1 MIKIASKSD
10 FMNFNKTEIE
20 WEANLM
26 KICQSDTMYLYM
38 ILQHTIFTKKKATN
52 TVLVS
57 SICYIYF
64 ETLPQMHLIY
74 LLS

>member
-1 MIKIASKSD
+1 MIKIARKSE

-26 KICQSDTMYLYM
+26 KICQIPIIHCQSDTMYLYM
-38 ILQHTIFTKKKATN
+38 ILQQTIFTKKKATN

-57 SICYIYF
+57 SICYI
-64 ETLPQMHLIY
+64 
-74 LLS
+74 